1 MALTVLGI
9 DSAGPG
15 ASAAIVRGSHVLAT
29 RRRRAERGQAEILMP
44 MIAETLAAAG
54 LEIATLDA
62 IAVAVGPGSFTGLR
76 IAIAAARG
84 LAVASGVPAVGI
96 SSFAAI
102 AAQVPPGDSEAAL
115 LVALDTRRDDFY
127 LQLFDPA
134 HRAIGQAA
142 LLPGT
147 AVASWLPHRRIRLT
161 GDAAA
166 RLAPFLAG
174 REAALVPGVDQVRA
188 EDVARLAGEILA
200 TGQSPPPPRPVY
212 LRAPDT
218 TAPRL
223 ASLPR

>member
-218 TAPRL
+218 TAPRP